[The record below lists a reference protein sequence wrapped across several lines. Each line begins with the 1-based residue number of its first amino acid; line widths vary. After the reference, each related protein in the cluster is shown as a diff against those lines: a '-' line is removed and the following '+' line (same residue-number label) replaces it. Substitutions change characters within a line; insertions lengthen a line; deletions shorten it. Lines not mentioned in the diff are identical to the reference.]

1 MFAIPVLRFRVAPV
15 LDWCSR
21 IQIFPEEPSQDN
33 FRQELILPHLEA
45 AQRLQVLLDHG
56 VSTLICGALSAEL
69 MRRARDLGITVVS
82 GVAGEVEEVVQS
94 YRLKNLDQP
103 RFRLPGC
110 QGARRYRGGLRGARG
125 GPCNGQA
132 KGGERDR
139 NRRKNRIQGL
149 RAGPGGFCR
158 CPVCLLQTP
167 HEQGIPCIQVRCPRC
182 GQPMERII

>member
-21 IQIFPEEPSQDN
+21 ILIFPEDPSQDN
-33 FRQELILPHLEA
+33 LRQELILPHLEA
-45 AQRLQVLLDHG
+45 AQRLQVLRDQG

-69 MRRARDLGITVVS
+69 LRRARDLGITVVS

-103 RFRLPGC
+103 RFRLPGG

-125 GPCNGQA
+125 RQCNGQA
-132 KGGERDR
+132 RTGEGGR
-139 NRRKNRIQGL
+139 NRRKTRSPGL
-149 RAGPGGFCR
+149 GAGPGGYCR
-158 CPVCLLQTP
+158 CPICRLEIP
-167 HEQGIPCIQVRCPRC
+167 HEPGIPCIQVPCPRC
-182 GQPMERII
+182 GRPMERI